1 MIRTTIIAL
10 LAASVFSSAL
20 ALDDLI
26 TSGVSFPH
34 CTELIVPVLLYTMP
48 GGDDL
53 PAFAE
58 LLEKEQNIWFTR
70 SHYYSWEYDS
80 LGVLVDLLQA
90 YEGGRLS
97 VTVRDQNG
105 TATWTSIVS
114 VPNLDPGSDIERH
127 VVVVQIP
134 EPEVSTAFPH
144 SGIYQ
149 IVAASAP
156 EEVDGPA
163 CGSSAATSIFV
174 ERP

>member
-1 MIRTTIIAL
+1 MIAL
-10 LAASVFSSAL
+10 MAATVFSSAL

-53 PAFAE
+53 PGFAE
-58 LLEKEQNIWFTR
+58 LLENEQNIWFTG
-70 SHYYSWEYDS
+70 SHYYPWEYKS
-80 LGVLVDLLQA
+80 IGVLVDLLQA
-90 YEGGRLS
+90 FEGGRVS
-97 VTVRDQNG
+97 VTVLDHREK
-105 TATWTSIVS
+105 ATWTSIVS
-114 VPNLDPGSDIERH
+114 VPSLDPGSDIERH

-134 EPEVSTAFPH
+134 EPEISSAFPH

-149 IVAASAP
+149 IVATSAP
-156 EEVDGPA
+156 KEVDGPE
-163 CGSSAATSIFV
+163 CGSSASTSIIV